1 MNLNVKLSKKLG
13 GGKLGARQKS
23 GRAIP
28 TQAPLRIATV
38 ALSLLCD
45 VRYSTITIKKLSW
58 EFSHLLLR

>member
-45 VRYSTITIKKLSW
+45 VRYSTITIKKLS
-58 EFSHLLLR
+58 